1 MTRSHFQPHLL
12 RFSCRIEEGCKP
24 ENEQFLVEKRAKK
37 SFSKF
42 AIMMTLMFSK
52 MDDTTV
58 ENTLK
63 HSY

>member
-12 RFSCRIEEGCKP
+12 MFSCRIEEGCKP
-24 ENEQFLVEKRAKK
+24 KNEQFLVEKRAKK
-37 SFSKF
+37 YFSKF
-42 AIMMTLMFSK
+42 AILMTLMFSK